1 MKIQNSWNIRN
12 IVISIIYSTQN
23 ISADWSKYFWL
34 FVSYLP
40 YLQQLDIWNCKI
52 DICEFFKYWTNYSKF
67 KIPKTFV
74 ISTIYS
80 TPYLLKWFYWFVI
93 VTWLSILCGL
103 VRQDFRHSLT
113 LEFLFRSLLVTL
125 RFLLWRN
132 ITESYK
138 HVTIG
143 SYVQL
148 KTINEGDGNYL
159 GFFNQL
165 GFEMYL
171 TTWKTQKWQSH
182 KS

>member
-1 MKIQNSWNIRN
+1 M
-12 IVISIIYSTQN
+12 ISSVHFYI
-23 ISADWSKYFWL
+23 
-34 FVSYLP
+34 
-40 YLQQLDIWNCKI
+40 LQQVDILNWKS
-52 DICEFFKYWTNYSKF
+52 DISEFFIINWTNYSKF
-67 KIPKTFV
+67 KIPKNVLIF
-74 ISTIYS
+74 TIYS
-80 TPYLLKWFYWFVI
+80 TPYLLKWFYIFVI

-148 KTINEGDGNYL
+148 KTINKCDGNISEIFFCLYL
-159 GFFNQL
+159 RCFRHSSLYF
-165 GFEMYL
+165 
-171 TTWKTQKWQSH
+171 
-182 KS
+182 

>member
-1 MKIQNSWNIRN
+1 MWRGRRSSWRSSRCCWWLACPSCPPPQTCGNCHTFF
-12 IVISIIYSTQN
+12 STLN
-23 ISADWSKYFWL
+23 HF
-34 FVSYLP
+34 
-40 YLQQLDIWNCKI
+40 
-52 DICEFFKYWTNYSKF
+52 
-67 KIPKTFV
+67 
-74 ISTIYS
+74 
-80 TPYLLKWFYWFVI
+80 LLLWFVI

-171 TTWKTQKWQSH
+171 TTWRTQNDNHINRKWYKCVQGIHNEVPDIPIGCFSH
-182 KS
+182 SHSHSSSAD

>member
-1 MKIQNSWNIRN
+1 MYI
-12 IVISIIYSTQN
+12 
-23 ISADWSKYFWL
+23 L
-34 FVSYLP
+34 LYLHT
-40 YLQQLDIWNCKI
+40 LHQ
-52 DICEFFKYWTNYSKF
+52 KF

-80 TPYLLKWFYWFVI
+80 TPYLLNWFYWFVI

-165 GFEMYL
+165 GSKMYL
-171 TTWKTQKWQSH
+171 TYCRWSFYKILDCSSLQHDAIQ
-182 KS
+182 